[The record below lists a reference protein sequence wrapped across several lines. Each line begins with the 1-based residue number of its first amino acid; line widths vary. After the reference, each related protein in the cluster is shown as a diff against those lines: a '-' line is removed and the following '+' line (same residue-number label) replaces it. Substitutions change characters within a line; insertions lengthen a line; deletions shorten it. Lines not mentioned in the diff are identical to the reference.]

1 MPKYVANKIKIAVKI
16 TNVSKLSKKNTII
29 TSKDLIRILFHN
41 SYKTT
46 FTILSST
53 FEINFILPM
62 LKISKKLKISVKIS
76 KFSNNSKTEC

>member
-1 MPKYVANKIKIAVKI
+1 MSKYVVNMIKIAVKI
-16 TNVSKLSKKNTII
+16 TNFSKRSKKNTII

-53 FEINFILPM
+53 FETNLNLPM
-62 LKISKKLKISVKIS
+62 SKISKKLKISVKIS
-76 KFSNNSKTEC
+76 KFSNNSKTEY